1 MAYGSNYFGQAYFGQ
16 GYAVT
21 LNSAIAW
28 DASSNSGYKASL
40 STYSWSHILGAWQS
54 NPGLLVNVSIF
65 ATGTV
70 TSVTWGGVN
79 LEFERA
85 DQTGVYRNE
94 WWQLSAPLNGTR
106 TIVVTLN
113 TSLTSIASADSY
125 TGVNQTDMVET
136 ATGATGSISTA
147 PTASVTTVDD
157 KSWVVSGLT
166 TSDATMSVAGGATQR
181 NNQTGALG
189 TGAVSD
195 SGVIT
200 PVGSVTMSWSTVGV
214 SDSWVLG
221 LIVLDP
227 TTGTVYSMGLA
238 AVYKGAAILTKATA
252 RTLPSASYK
261 TSGVLTAAESVQ
273 VFFTATYSMAGVIT
287 KRVVVRLL
295 PLATYSASGVLTK
308 LSSIT
313 PFAAIYKGAGT
324 IIKKPGKTLT
334 ATYSATGAITKRIV
348 AKLLP
353 AATYKGT
360 GAITKRGLAYKFYGS
375 MLLNPI
381 AGLSFD
387 GYQNYG
393 AMPASVAANN
403 LANFGSWSF
412 IATIQLS
419 YDPLQSSCILYLQM
433 DYTNG
438 KGLAFEI
445 NSFST
450 PAHLT
455 VYGMVHAGG
464 SSSTGVVPYGQQST
478 VGVTWD
484 GTNLNFYINGVN
496 TNTVSSGVASVAGVS
511 GTNLLGT
518 ESTSTN
524 LGANGGRHFHGIIQ
538 DVRTYSNRVLSG
550 AEITSYAS
558 GTNPTNTNMALG
570 FNLVGGSGT
579 TTADLSGNSA
589 TATLTGTPLPTWITG
604 NNSLTKQTN
613 IPLSASYSTVGVLIS
628 RGVARVLTATYSMAG
643 VLTGRSFTRVL
654 IATYSATGAIKRL
667 ISRNLSATYK
677 GSGVISKTTKRNL
690 SSTYRSSGVLTKN
703 SVITLFTATYITSTS
718 FIKRPAK
725 IFTGTYKTSGF
736 LSWVFINILLRPLL
750 FVLTI
755 PSPIQ
760 LALKVYDAITVAFSQ
775 PSPITVPVNSSPA
788 LELSVSVPAGIVA
801 SSTIPVPIV
810 LPLTVPDPIIFSFT
824 G

>member
-261 TSGVLTAAESVQ
+261 TSGVLT
-273 VFFTATYSMAGVIT
+273 
-287 KRVVVRLL
+287 
-295 PLATYSASGVLTK
+295 SAVA
-308 LSSIT
+308 
-313 PFAAIYKGAGT
+313 FGA
-324 IIKKPGKTLT
+324 TLT